1 MRGTGTEIIRFN
13 QVDIGIYKSL
23 FLSIHRLCKEINLK
37 AKKLVPDT
45 EQAFQND
52 ICYYTATLCSL
63 KASFNDVLRS
73 VLSLRFP
80 IIRAQGTW

>member
-1 MRGTGTEIIRFN
+1 MACREFDKKIMQPATLDLKSCISQSKKACPVLIR
-13 QVDIGIYKSL
+13 
-23 FLSIHRLCKEINLK
+23 
-37 AKKLVPDT
+37 
-45 EQAFQND
+45 QAFQ
-52 ICYYTATLCSL
+52 ITYTIYTATLCSL